1 MRLPLIKTCLSKY
14 DGEFSDYLQ
23 EKYGG
28 HLEEWTQPDHLGKFD
43 GLIEAAVD
51 LDQLQNG
58 EYIIAADYDNSLQE
72 LKTERDNVEKQIL
85 KIHQQAADDLGLP
98 AEKALKLDKS
108 TQYGHVFRITKKE
121 EPKVRK
127 KLNSQY
133 VTLET
138 RKDGVKF
145 TNAKLR
151 RLSEQYIKLTEEYSS
166 TQRELVAKVV
176 DVAATFVE
184 VSCVCYLWK
193 SGSSC
198 RWFLKLSIL

>member
-14 DGEFSDYLQ
+14 DGEFSEYLE
-23 EKYGG
+23 EKYVS

-51 LDQLQNG
+51 LESLQNG

-85 KIHQQAADDLGLP
+85 KVHQQAADDLGLP
-98 AEKALKLDKS
+98 AEKALKLDKT

-127 KLNSQY
+127 KLNTQY
-133 VTLET
+133 ITLET
-138 RKDGVKF
+138 RKDGIKF

-151 RLSEQYIKLTEEYSS
+151 RLSDQYTKLTDEYSS

-184 VSCVCYLWK
+184 VSPCY
-193 SGSSC
+193 S
-198 RWFLKLSIL
+198 

>member
-14 DGEFSDYLQ
+14 DGEFSEYLQ
-23 EKYGG
+23 EKYVS

-51 LDQLQNG
+51 LESLQNG

-85 KIHQQAADDLGLP
+85 KVHQQAADDLGLP
-98 AEKALKLDKS
+98 AEKALKLDKT

-127 KLNSQY
+127 KMNSQY
-133 VTLET
+133 ITLET
-138 RKDGVKF
+138 RKDGIKF

-151 RLSEQYIKLTEEYSS
+151 RLSEQYTKLTDEYSS

-184 VSCVCYLWK
+184 VSSPVMHKVLLI
-193 SGSSC
+193 S
-198 RWFLKLSIL
+198 